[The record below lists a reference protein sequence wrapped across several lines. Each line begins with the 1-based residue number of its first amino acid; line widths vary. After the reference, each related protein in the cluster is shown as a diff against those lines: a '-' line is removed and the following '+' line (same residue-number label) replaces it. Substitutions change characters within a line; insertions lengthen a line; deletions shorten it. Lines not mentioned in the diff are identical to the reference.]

1 MNDNKG
7 RKKIKHTLL
16 NISDSFGSENANYEN
31 EDIFKTQSKMLDT
44 QEGQS
49 KYISLGKGVN
59 NLK

>member
-1 MNDNKG
+1 MNNKG

-31 EDIFKTQSKMLDT
+31 EDIFKTQTKVMDT
-44 QEGQS
+44 QDGQS
-49 KYISLGKGVN
+49 KFISLYKGVN

>member
-1 MNDNKG
+1 MNNKG

-31 EDIFKTQSKMLDT
+31 EDIFKTQTKVMDT
-44 QEGQS
+44 QDGQS
-49 KYISLGKGVN
+49 KFISLNKGVN